1 MNSSHWSVTLAIIS
15 VFGEGSL
22 ALQSYFQRST
32 KTESLSLTP
41 LSLTGPDSF
50 PVQEGAAGGKKPICG
65 PSQLSMWTCWILM
78 SIRCELE
85 ALWGRASGHQ
95 AVLPT
100 SWAPLGLLPWSS
112 IMTPFPDFQPWLG
125 ACPSVLSSS
134 ETLNNSLPSF
144 ILLLWSVTLS
154 CSSRAFFF

>member
-50 PVQEGAAGGKKPICG
+50 PVQEGAVGGKKTH
-65 PSQLSMWTCWILM
+65 MWPQSAEHVNL
-78 SIRCELE
+78 LDPHV
-85 ALWGRASGHQ
+85 HQ
-95 AVLPT
+95 
-100 SWAPLGLLPWSS
+100 
-112 IMTPFPDFQPWLG
+112 M
-125 ACPSVLSSS
+125 
-134 ETLNNSLPSF
+134 
-144 ILLLWSVTLS
+144 
-154 CSSRAFFF
+154 